1 MMVLMI
7 FEFRVNRAALFFL
20 RVVSKASC
28 SNNQIVLMIEMLKQS
43 YLETN
48 VGLFYFIL
56 LERIAFYL
64 LVAATAQLSLPKIGI
79 NC

>member
-1 MMVLMI
+1 
-7 FEFRVNRAALFFL
+7 
-20 RVVSKASC
+20 
-28 SNNQIVLMIEMLKQS
+28 MIEMLKQS

-56 LERIAFYL
+56 LERIGFYL